1 MTEQDLL
8 KQIKKNYSDILK
20 DNLVGIYVHGSI
32 AFGCFHWEQS
42 DIDFLVIVR
51 RAPSLQEKIQLISAL
66 LTLEPYAPPK
76 GFEMS
81 VIREEFCRPFSY
93 PTPYELHFSNAYR
106 EICRANPAAFCAGMH
121 GTDKDLAAHITVVRA
136 VGQTLCGKPINDVF
150 DEMPKAYYL
159 DSISCDIENAVQD
172 VADHPVYI
180 ILNLCRVL
188 AFVRE
193 GSVLSKEQ
201 GGTWG
206 IEHLPQVYHSLIAG
220 ARDCY
225 CKNQSFTPNPEI
237 RRCFV
242 EFMLAEIA
250 EN

>member
-1 MTEQDLL
+1 MTKQDLL
-8 KQIKKNYSDILK
+8 KQIKKTYSDILN

-42 DIDFLVIVR
+42 DIDFLVVVR
-51 RAPSLQEKIQLISAL
+51 RVPSLQEKIQLISAL

-76 GFEMS
+76 GFKMS
-81 VIREEFCRPFSY
+81 VIREEFCRHFSY

-106 EICRANPAAFCAGMH
+106 EICRVNPTAFCAGMH

-150 DEMPKAYYL
+150 DEVPKAYYL

-193 GSVLSKEQ
+193 GSVPFQ
-201 GGTWG
+201 GTRRHVGDRTSSSG
-206 IEHLPQVYHSLIAG
+206 LPFPHYRRKGLLLQKSIIHSRPG
-220 ARDCY
+220 
-225 CKNQSFTPNPEI
+225 NQALFCRI
-237 RRCFV
+237 YAC
-242 EFMLAEIA
+242 
-250 EN
+250 